1 MAYADANTTT
11 RKLGTGAVVLLIEGG
26 LAAALVI
33 GLAASGTVTPREI
46 LNTFDVP
53 KPEPKPVP
61 PPPVD
66 KTVKQDKSVID
77 RPDTQIKI
85 PPQPGT
91 TVNTGELTTSTG
103 SEGNDSL
110 GEVVFPRDPDPVP
123 SPEPLFKPK
132 SASPKGQWKN
142 WVTTNDYPTSEL
154 RMEHEGVT
162 RYRLSIDARGQVT
175 DCAITASSGFPGLD
189 KATCETVK
197 RRARFEPATDQT
209 GARTSGSYS
218 GSVSWQIPKE

>member
-1 MAYADANTTT
+1 MAYADANTTG
-11 RKLGTGAVVLLIEGG
+11 RKLGTGAIVLLIEGG
-26 LAAALVI
+26 LATALVL
-33 GLAASGTVTPREI
+33 GLAASGSGFKDKVFTAINLPQ
-46 LNTFDVP
+46 P
-53 KPEPKPVP
+53 KNDPPP

-142 WVTTNDYPTSEL
+142 WVTTNDYPTQEL

-162 RYRLSIDARGQVT
+162 RYRLSIDSKGQVT
-175 DCAITASSGFPGLD
+175 ECAVTASSGFSGLD
-189 KATCETVK
+189 KATCDTVK
-197 RRARFEPATDQT
+197 RRAKFEPATDQT
-209 GARTSGSYS
+209 GARTTGSFS